1 MKVKVIAPT
10 IDTYTGEHYEIGQV
24 LDLDEQRAN
33 QGICFGFF
41 ELVKKTKKVA
51 KPKSSNDQ

>member
-10 IDTYTGEHYEIGQV
+10 IDTYTGERYEIGQV

-51 KPKSSNDQ
+51 KPKTE